1 MKKAFKDSASKIKSN
16 LAMNKLEVAIKD
28 TVRLMQA
35 IKDEEL
41 ESQAIII
48 SARFY
53 KDLGK
58 EITGT
63 KSEQDVES
71 NRLIVSVI
79 KLINLAEKTINDLID
94 ESSLI
99 ELQIRSG

>member
-1 MKKAFKDSASKIKSN
+1 MEKAFKDSASKIKSN

-58 EITGT
+58 EIAGI

-71 NRLIVSVI
+71 NRLIASVI
-79 KLINLAEKTINDLID
+79 KLLNLAEKTINDLID
-94 ESSLI
+94 ESSVL
-99 ELQIRSG
+99 ELKIRSG

>member
-1 MKKAFKDSASKIKSN
+1 MKKTAKNSISKIKSN

-28 TVRLMQA
+28 TIKLMQA

-41 ESQAIII
+41 ESQAITI

-58 EITGT
+58 EIAGT
-63 KSEQDVES
+63 KSEQDVEN
-71 NRLIVSVI
+71 NRLIVSII
-79 KLINLAEKTINDLID
+79 KLLNLAEKTMNNLID
-94 ESSLI
+94 ESSLV
-99 ELQIRSG
+99 ELQIRGG